1 MFTIPMLSYSLI
13 HKKESNDL
21 RCSTKKNSN
30 LINKDVKRH
39 YILNIFLN
47 LIDVL
52 L

>member
-30 LINKDVKRH
+30 LINKDVKGR
-39 YILNIFLN
+39 LPFLFF
-47 LIDVL
+47 IK
-52 L
+52 